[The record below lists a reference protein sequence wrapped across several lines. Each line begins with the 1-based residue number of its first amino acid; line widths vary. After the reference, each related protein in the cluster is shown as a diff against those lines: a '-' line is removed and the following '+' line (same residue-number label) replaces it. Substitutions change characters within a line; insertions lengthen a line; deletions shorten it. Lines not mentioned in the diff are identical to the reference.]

1 MLEIKSVVVHF
12 QGKVFTLAGRLHISL
27 LMLGEDQ
34 LIRELKLGGVNH
46 DRMRK
51 WVKTVYLP
59 ETATGRLSPQREVD
73 TT

>member
-1 MLEIKSVVVHF
+1 
-12 QGKVFTLAGRLHISL
+12 
-27 LMLGEDQ
+27 MLGEDQ

-59 ETATGRLSPQREVD
+59 ETTYHWETLSTKGGGYHLKPASKTDRS
-73 TT
+73 